1 MLFKNSFKPAQTDR
15 NLSEKSSFRMNRS
28 ARLHKSIAA
37 LLIGSVLVLS
47 VAGCSESESA
57 DNDGFTWTGQK
68 TLQIPPL
75 DSDVPYDEV
84 VKISNPDLAV
94 KADIDFSEAK
104 QQTVPVEV
112 YNKKTG
118 EVVSSEDITVQIQ
131 TGLNPV
137 IDIHFPDPAVMEAKD
152 FILEDYVSVQGTYAD
167 DQDGYDLNLI
177 SPGDLYSGKPGY
189 VLYDADTGEVL
200 NSEEW
205 QPGDY
210 RLILVASNG
219 YGNSAIAE
227 FSFTLN

>member
-1 MLFKNSFKPAQTDR
+1 
-15 NLSEKSSFRMNRS
+15 MNRS

-37 LLIGSVLVLS
+37 LLIGSVLVLPA
-47 VAGCSESESA
+47 AGCSKSESA
-57 DNDGFTWTGQK
+57 DNDGYAWTGQK
-68 TLQIPPL
+68 TLQLPPL
-75 DSDVPYDEV
+75 DSDVPFDEV

-94 KADIDFSEAK
+94 KADIDFSKAE

-118 EVVSSEDITVQIQ
+118 EVVSSEDITVHIQ

-137 IDIHFPDPAVMEAKD
+137 IDIHFPDPAVMEAND
-152 FILEDYVSVQGTYAD
+152 FILDDYVSVQGKYSD

-177 SPGDLYSGKPGY
+177 SPADLYSGKPGY
-189 VLYDADTGEVL
+189 VLYEADTDEVL
-200 NSEEW
+200 NTEEW

-210 RLILVASNG
+210 RLFLVASNG